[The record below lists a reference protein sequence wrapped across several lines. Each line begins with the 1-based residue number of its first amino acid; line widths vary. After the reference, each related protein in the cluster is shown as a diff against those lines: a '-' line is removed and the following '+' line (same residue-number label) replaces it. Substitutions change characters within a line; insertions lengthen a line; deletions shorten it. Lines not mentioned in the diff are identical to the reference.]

1 MIDDPLTIFAALL
14 GAVFLSLKLVERYV
28 WAQRAS
34 AVMVILFVTALMSN
48 VGLIP
53 TQAPVYNAVIG
64 FSVPFAV
71 CVILFTVNLA
81 DVVKAGRPML
91 AAFLLASI
99 GTALG
104 VGLASVSLEPFL
116 DDVLGADSWKLA
128 GPYTGTYI
136 GGSLNF
142 FSLWTGLGI
151 ENPDLLAAAN
161 AVDNLT
167 LFPLYALWV
176 WIPAVLAGRWAVA
189 RRWAVAE
196 DESTESDESEPHPRL
211 DPTHIATIAFLAVA
225 VMAASEWLK
234 ATLIA
239 PHFPSMPSILIL
251 TTLALVLA
259 QFGPIRRLRGATEIG
274 QMGFYLFFAA
284 VGALIDFYQAV
295 VLSPAL
301 FAYVLIV
308 MVVHFAF
315 LFGCGRLLRMDLGVL
330 TIASVATKAGP
341 ALVPPIGELKGWN
354 HLVLPGILLGMLG
367 YAVGN
372 YAGFAVAYGVRA
384 LIGG

>member
-1 MIDDPLTIFAALL
+1 MIDDPLTLFAVLL
-14 GAVFLSLKLVERYV
+14 GAIFLSLKLVERYV

-34 AVMVILFVTALMSN
+34 AVMVILFVTALLSN

-53 TQAPVYNAVIG
+53 TQAPLYDAVMG

-71 CVILFTVNLA
+71 CVILFTVHLG
-81 DVVKAGRPML
+81 DVVAAGRPML
-91 AAFLLASI
+91 AAFVIASI

-104 VGLASVSLEPFL
+104 VVLASVALEPFL
-116 DDVLGADSWKLA
+116 GRVLGEESWKLA

-142 FSLWTGLGI
+142 FSLWTGL
-151 ENPDLLAAAN
+151 ELDDADLLAAAN

-167 LFPLYALWV
+167 LFPLYGLWV
-176 WIPAVLAGRWAVA
+176 WVPTVLAGRWVVS
-189 RRWAVAE
+189 RRWEVPE
-196 DESTESDESEPHPRL
+196 DAPVEASADEERPPLEPTR
-211 DPTHIATIAFLAVA
+211 IATIAFLAVA

-234 ATLIA
+234 RTLID
-239 PHFPSMPSILIL
+239 PVFPALPSILVL
-251 TTLALVLA
+251 TSLALVLA
-259 QFGPIRRLRGATEIG
+259 QLGPVRRLRGAAELG
-274 QMGFYLFFAA
+274 QMAFYLFFAA
-284 VGALIDFYQAV
+284 VGALIDLHQAV

-308 MVVHFAF
+308 MAAHFAF

-341 ALVPPIGELKGWN
+341 ALVPPIGELKGWH

-372 YAGFAVAYGVRA
+372 YAGLGVAHAVRA
-384 LIGG
+384 LLAG